1 MDITLKE
8 VTSHYGIL
16 SVTLDQDDYKEFVK
30 RQLRHQISRTQ
41 LKGFR
46 KGTAPSHLV
55 NKIYGSAIL
64 WQEIQRLA
72 NQALED
78 YIKSKNWY
86 TISSPIVVG
95 MPDKD
100 QLLEAT
106 TFTFDYEIGFI
117 KSLDLKFQDKDPIT
131 AITIDGVEDEFV
143 DHFISELRII
153 YGKHQESQK
162 SNDGDLLYG
171 CISMPDEQSIL
182 KCRIAIDKVPE
193 HFKKEALGLKVGDNI
208 TLAKGFLDNHTSTL
222 LDINFKEWLFL
233 KEQQQRATDL
243 IFTIEK
249 IYAVDPVHSSDLL
262 FDKTFGQD
270 IVKSEEQFREK
281 IIQLVIRNKQLDA
294 QCISQQDAIDSL
306 LKYYPLD
313 IPEAFLKK
321 IIRIHLPQLTSQDV
335 ESYYRMHAKD
345 MLWNVFATYITQ
357 SNRLTI
363 EQQDILDRAKQMV
376 TSQLQS
382 SPLGLATQD
391 DKLITESAMTFL
403 RYNRGEN
410 FMIVRNTLLKEKAA
424 DFIKSNMPCVE
435 KSMSVQA
442 FDRMLDNRCQA

>member
-8 VTSHYGIL
+8 ITSHYGIL
-16 SVTLDQDDYKEFVK
+16 SVTLNQSDYKESVEK
-30 RQLRHQISRTQ
+30 QLRHQISRTQ

-72 NQALED
+72 SQALGD
-78 YIKSKNWY
+78 YIKSQNWY
-86 TISSPIVVG
+86 TISDPIVVG

-100 QLLEAT
+100 RLEET

-117 KSLDLKFQDKDPIT
+117 KSLDFKFQDKDPIT
-131 AITIDGVEDEFV
+131 SITIDRVEDEYIDNFV
-143 DHFISELRII
+143 SELRII
-153 YGKHQESQK
+153 YGKHQESLK

-171 CISMPDEQSIL
+171 YISMPGEQGII

-193 HFKKEALGLKVGDNI
+193 NLRKEALGLQANDDI
-208 TLAKGFLDNHTSTL
+208 TLVGGFLDNHTSTL

-233 KEQQQRATDL
+233 KEQQQRAIDL

-249 IYAVDPVHSSDLL
+249 IYTIEPVCSPELL

-270 IVKSEEQFREK
+270 TVKSEEQFREK

-294 QCISQQDAIDSL
+294 QFIGQQDAIDSL
-306 LKYYPLD
+306 LKHHPLD
-313 IPEAFLKK
+313 IPETFLKK
-321 IIRIHLPQLTSQDV
+321 IIGIHLPQLTSQDV

-345 MLWNVFATYITQ
+345 MLWNVLATYIIQ
-357 SNRLTI
+357 SNQLTI

-376 TSQLQS
+376 ISHLQG
-382 SPLGLATQD
+382 SPLGLTTQD
-391 DKLITESAMTFL
+391 DRLITESAMNFL
-403 RYNRGEN
+403 KYNRGEN
-410 FMIVRNTLLKEKAA
+410 FMVVRNTLLKEKAA

-442 FDRMLDNRCQA
+442 FDEMLNNKYHQV